1 MKKALLYFVIFLA
14 LYLGACALFFSGL
27 ILYAYMA
34 GVPSDPLLDA
44 PWVED
49 VGLFL
54 AFAGI
59 LAYFIRRPEVR
70 RMLTVRTGNMGTT
83 CALAAVAALCLVFI
97 ESPIINAL
105 GLEDVD
111 KDTQDSM
118 TNSALSLL
126 TGCAFAPFVE
136 EMVFRGAITSSLL
149 AWRRNVVVAL
159 AVPSLLFAVAH
170 LYFALTPFYFAFGLI
185 AGWFVIRT
193 GSLWPSVVFHATNNI
208 LCAATD
214 YINACIP
221 KMDES
226 TETALSWAFAAAGAI
241 GLTACIIMLNRKTKA
256 TKSVYYK

>member
-1 MKKALLYFVIFLA
+1 M
-14 LYLGACALFFSGL
+14 
-27 ILYAYMA
+27 
-34 GVPSDPLLDA
+34 D
-44 PWVED
+44 
-49 VGLFL
+49 
-54 AFAGI
+54 
-59 LAYFIRRPEVR
+59 
-70 RMLTVRTGNMGTT
+70 TT

-159 AVPSLLFAVAH
+159 AAPSLLFAVAH
-170 LYFALTPFYFAFGLI
+170 LYFALTPFYFTFGLI

-226 TETALSWAFAAAGAI
+226 TETAVSWAFAAASAI
-241 GLTACIIMLNRKTKA
+241 GLTACIMVLNRKTKA
-256 TKSVYYK
+256 AKFVSYK

>member
-1 MKKALLYFVIFLA
+1 
-14 LYLGACALFFSGL
+14 
-27 ILYAYMA
+27 
-34 GVPSDPLLDA
+34 
-44 PWVED
+44 
-49 VGLFL
+49 
-54 AFAGI
+54 
-59 LAYFIRRPEVR
+59 
-70 RMLTVRTGNMGTT
+70 
-83 CALAAVAALCLVFI
+83 
-97 ESPIINAL
+97 
-105 GLEDVD
+105 
-111 KDTQDSM
+111 M

-159 AVPSLLFAVAH
+159 AAPSLLFAVAH

-226 TETALSWAFAAAGAI
+226 TETAVSWAFAAASAI
-241 GLTACIIMLNRKTKA
+241 GLTACIMVLNRKTKPQNLILISNRFEK
-256 TKSVYYK
+256 TNTFVTYKKQKDDKKEHRYSVLIFKKSRR

>member
-14 LYLGACALFFSGL
+14 LYVGTTVLFLCGL
-27 ILYAYMA
+27 MLYAYMA
-34 GVPSDPLLDA
+34 GVPYDPLLDA

-54 AFAGI
+54 AFASV

-83 CALAAVAALCLVFI
+83 CALAAVVALCL
-97 ESPIINAL
+97 
-105 GLEDVD
+105 
-111 KDTQDSM
+111 
-118 TNSALSLL
+118 
-126 TGCAFAPFVE
+126 
-136 EMVFRGAITSSLL
+136 GAITSSLL
-149 AWRRNVVVAL
+149 AWRRNVVGAL
-159 AVPSLLFAVAH
+159 AVPALLFAVAH

-185 AGWFVIRT
+185 AGWVVIRT
-193 GSLWPSVVFHATNNI
+193 GSLWPSVVFHAKNNI

>member
-1 MKKALLYFVIFLA
+1 M
-14 LYLGACALFFSGL
+14 
-27 ILYAYMA
+27 
-34 GVPSDPLLDA
+34 D
-44 PWVED
+44 
-49 VGLFL
+49 
-54 AFAGI
+54 
-59 LAYFIRRPEVR
+59 
-70 RMLTVRTGNMGTT
+70 TT

-126 TGCAFAPFVE
+126 TGCAFAPFVG
-136 EMVFRGAITSSLL
+136 EMVFRGAITNSLL

-159 AVPSLLFAVAH
+159 AAPSLLFAVAH
-170 LYFALTPFYFAFGLI
+170 LYFALTPFYFTFGLI

-226 TETALSWAFAAAGAI
+226 TETAVSWAFAAASAI
-241 GLTACIIMLNRKTKA
+241 GLTACIMVLNRKTKA
-256 TKSVYYK
+256 TKFVSYK

>member
-14 LYLGACALFFSGL
+14 LVGTTVLFLCGL
-27 ILYAYMA
+27 MLYAYMA
-34 GVPSDPLLDA
+34 GVPYDPLLDA

-54 AFAGI
+54 AFASV

-83 CALAAVAALCLVFI
+83 CALAAVVALCLLLI

-159 AVPSLLFAVAH
+159 AAPSLLFAVAH

-193 GSLWPSVVFHATNNI
+193 GNLWPSVVFHATNNI

>member
-34 GVPSDPLLDA
+34 GVPYDPLLDA

-149 AWRRNVVVAL
+149 AWRRNVVSAL
-159 AVPSLLFAVAH
+159 RRGSPVFRPYAVLLRLRPHRRVVCH
-170 LYFALTPFYFAFGLI
+170 PHRQPMAL
-185 AGWFVIRT
+185 
-193 GSLWPSVVFHATNNI
+193 GSVPCDKQHPLRR
-208 LCAATD
+208 
-214 YINACIP
+214 
-221 KMDES
+221 
-226 TETALSWAFAAAGAI
+226 
-241 GLTACIIMLNRKTKA
+241 NRLH
-256 TKSVYYK
+256 